1 MIDYFF
7 QFASQAAAIA
17 TAAGTEYYN
26 TAAGAWNP
34 DTVSPNLQVWQ
45 HSQDVTTYQVIG
57 GSIVNGGSGGTNGAV
72 NLTAVGGTGTAAQAT
87 GVIAGGALASLTLIT
102 NPGSY
107 SVPPS
112 NPVTVSGGGLIGA
125 TVNLQTGAVITHTFL
140 TGWFGCISKQQPP
153 DPTLLGVSQLQLA
166 INRELSAA
174 GQPAIIL
181 SNITPSSLLQDLRFQ
196 PLFLGSNY
204 PFGNLI

>member
-26 TAAGAWNP
+26 SIVGAWNP
-34 DTVSPNLQVWQ
+34 DTVSPNLQAWKP
-45 HSQDVTTYQVIG
+45 SQDVTTYQVIG
-57 GSIVNGGSGGTNGAV
+57 GTIANPGSGGTNGAV
-72 NLTAVGGTGTAAQAT
+72 TLTAVGGTGTAATAT
-87 GVIAGGALASLTLIT
+87 GTISGGQLTALTGIV

-107 SVPPS
+107 SVLPS
-112 NPVTVSGGGLIGA
+112 NPVAVTGGNLVGA
-125 TVNLQTGAVITHTFL
+125 TVNLQTLAIVTHTFL
-140 TGWFGCISKQQPP
+140 TGWFGAISKQQPP
-153 DPTLLGVSQLQLA
+153 DATLLGVTQLLLA

-174 GQPAIIL
+174 GQPAIIQ
-181 SNITPSSLLQDLRFQ
+181 NNVGPTINTYRFQ

>member
-1 MIDYFF
+1 MTKPKKDPDLGLDLYRFNIPTLKVLREVMIAE
-7 QFASQAAAIA
+7 QKAVAEIRAEITRISSASDSMLVDPQGKPI
-17 TAAGTEYYN
+17 
-26 TAAGAWNP
+26 P
-34 DTVSPNLQVWQ
+34 Q
-45 HSQDVTTYQVIG
+45 
-57 GSIVNGGSGGTNGAV
+57 
-72 NLTAVGGTGTAAQAT
+72 VGGTGTAAQAT